1 MLEVDFS
8 SLSDEMTRRAGVITD
23 KSFFEIQMSA
33 NAPSAG
39 NVQLF
44 PGKPIDPMNS
54 LISVQ
59 NNKFE
64 VDFVDNKSKQL
75 SQNGKVNLQ
84 LNFKYVLL
92 KFTPG
97 PPPDYP
103 SLPQIYPK
111 LTPVYIQV
119 ISSSFQAYPEVYSL
133 LTPSVP
139 LTRVPTF

>member
-1 MLEVDFS
+1 
-8 SLSDEMTRRAGVITD
+8 MTRRAGVIND

-84 LNFKYVLL
+84 LNFKWVYPE
-92 KFTPG
+92 FTSSLPRST
-97 PPPDYP
+97 P
-103 SLPQIYPK
+103 SLP
-111 LTPVYIQV
+111 
-119 ISSSFQAYPEVYSL
+119 
-133 LTPSVP
+133 SV
-139 LTRVPTF
+139 

>member
-1 MLEVDFS
+1 
-8 SLSDEMTRRAGVITD
+8 MTRRAGVIND

-84 LNFKYVLL
+84 LNFKWVYPQ
-92 KFTPG
+92 FTP
-97 PPPDYP
+97 
-103 SLPQIYPK
+103 SLS
-111 LTPVYIQV
+111 PVYPQ
-119 ISSSFQAYPEVYSL
+119 F
-133 LTPSVP
+133 TPTLFSVHP
-139 LTRVPTF
+139 

>member
-8 SLSDEMTRRAGVITD
+8 SLSDEMTRRAGVIND

-84 LNFKYVLL
+84 LNFK
-92 KFTPG
+92 
-97 PPPDYP
+97 
-103 SLPQIYPK
+103 
-111 LTPVYIQV
+111 
-119 ISSSFQAYPEVYSL
+119 
-133 LTPSVP
+133 
-139 LTRVPTF
+139 